1 MQHRGQGADVV
12 VVGGG
17 IRGLSITYYLARA
30 GVGVTL
36 IEKGFLGSGA
46 SSANAGLVNVSQKGP
61 AHYTLFS
68 LLSADMYP
76 EFVAELDADVDYQ
89 REGYLRVAET
99 GAEIEDLIQRAQT
112 QSRVPGVKVEILDGR

>member
-46 SSANAGLVNVSQKGP
+46 STANAGLVNVSQKGP
-61 AHYTLFS
+61 AHYTRFS

-76 EFVAELDADVDYQ
+76 EFVRELDAEVDYQ
-89 REGYLRVAET
+89 RDGYVHVAET
-99 GAEIEDLIQRAQT
+99 DAEGEGVIQRAHPR
-112 QSRVPGVKVEILDGR
+112 SLVPALKVAIL